1 MLAQSVETGQK
12 HAAGAAFRTGFWG
25 LSKMSKNIIMGGLA
39 ALALLAMPAT
49 AQAEDLTFTLTNASS
64 FNIANFYTSPAN
76 VDDWQEDVLGEDV
89 MAAGTQ
95 ADVTIADGSD
105 QCVYDMKFVF
115 EDGSEF
121 VREEIDLCSL
131 GEYTLSDN

>member
-1 MLAQSVETGQK
+1 
-12 HAAGAAFRTGFWG
+12 
-25 LSKMSKNIIMGGLA
+25 MSKHIILGGLA
-39 ALALLAMPAT
+39 ALALFAMPAA
-49 AQAEDLTFTLTNASS
+49 AQAEDLTFVLTNASS
-64 FNIANFYTSPAN
+64 YNITNFYTSPAN
-76 VDDWQEDVLGEDV
+76 VGEWEEDVLGEDMMPSGSQV
-89 MAAGTQ
+89 N
-95 ADVTIADGSD
+95 VTIADGSD

>member
-1 MLAQSVETGQK
+1 
-12 HAAGAAFRTGFWG
+12 
-25 LSKMSKNIIMGGLA
+25 MSKNIIMGGLA

-89 MAAGTQ
+89 MTAGTQ

-115 EDGSEF
+115 DDGSEF

-131 GEYTLSDN
+131 GEYTLSGN